1 MGQGTSDNVC
11 CVGDRSQ
18 QDKPDIP
25 DLNLLD
31 GLVLSNHALLII
43 EPRVASEAVRNLAMS
58 KLRQQGVTVR
68 MSGEIPAHLVV
79 SRSLVDKHF
88 GATAARAVRAFD
100 DSNSGGDLPRLVPLE
115 DGLEAFRR
123 SFGEPWA
130 QAVADRRVLSAVEAA
145 ERLGITAAEMARSW
159 EEARGASAV
168 VRLDCHT
175 SVTRMGE
182 TYVVNGFYLERR
194 ARFHP
199 DGGSVFWISAEFHPR
214 RFSWSSFSTDVV
226 GSPHLAPEHTVVG
239 SLRHTL
245 HAEWKRLGLPEEPKA
260 TVGIHSSQS
269 PFQAT
274 VESMNWL
281 GTELHEDHFGKVLL
295 SNGVPKDAILAWL
308 QDPTVQHDGLEVPV
322 FSCFRGLNAKEC
334 LDRAREIVDECRRDA
349 L

>member
-43 EPRVASEAVRNLAMS
+43 EPRVASEAVRNLVMS

-68 MSGEIPAHLVV
+68 MSGEIPSHLVV

-88 GATAARAVRAFD
+88 GAMASRAISAYD
-100 DSNSGGDLPRLVPLE
+100 DSASGGDLPRLAPSE
-115 DGLEAFRR
+115 DVLDEFQR

-130 QAVADRRVLSAVEAA
+130 QAVADRRVLCAVEASDL
-145 ERLGITAAEMARSW
+145 LGIIPAELAASW
-159 EEARGASAV
+159 EEARGANAV
-168 VRLDCHT
+168 VRLDAHT

-182 TYVVNGFYLERR
+182 TYVLNGFYLERR
-194 ARFHP
+194 ERFL
-199 DGGSVFWISAEFHPR
+199 DGGVFWISAEFHPR
-214 RFSWSSFSTDVV
+214 RFTWSSFSNDIV

-245 HAEWKRLGLPEEPKA
+245 HSEWKKLGLPEEPKE
-260 TVGIHSSQS
+260 VGIHSSQS
-269 PFQAT
+269 PFQAMI
-274 VESMNWL
+274 ESMNWL
-281 GTELHEDHFGKVLL
+281 GTELHEDHFGKALL
-295 SNGVPKDAILAWL
+295 ANGVPKDTILAWL
-308 QDPTVQHDGLEVPV
+308 QDPIVQHDGLEVSV
-322 FSCFRGLNAKEC
+322 LSCFRGLNAKEC
-334 LDRAREIVDECRRDA
+334 LDRAREIVDESRRDE